1 MGSALSL
8 SLSLSLSNTHKKNLK
23 RFHLGSGA
31 DAFLNATSLKQKGGS
46 TLSSI

>member
-8 SLSLSLSNTHKKNLK
+8 SLSLKYKQKNLK
-23 RFHLGSGA
+23 RFHLRSGA
-31 DAFLNATSLKQKGGS
+31 DTFLNATSLKQKGGS

>member
-8 SLSLSLSNTHKKNLK
+8 SLSLSLKYTQKYLQ

-31 DAFLNATSLKQKGGS
+31 DTFLNATSLKQKGGS
-46 TLSSI
+46 ALSSI

>member
-8 SLSLSLSNTHKKNLK
+8 SLSQVDTKKRQK

-31 DAFLNATSLKQKGGS
+31 DTFLNATSLKQKGGS